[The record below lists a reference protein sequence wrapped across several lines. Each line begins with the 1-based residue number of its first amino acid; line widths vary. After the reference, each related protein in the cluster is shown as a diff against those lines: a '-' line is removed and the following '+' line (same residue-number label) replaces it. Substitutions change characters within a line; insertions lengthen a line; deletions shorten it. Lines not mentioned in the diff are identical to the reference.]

1 MEGQNLMIM
10 LREELS
16 AYKTPKFAPGD
27 LVCHVRYHYRGVVVA
42 SDFMCMAGEIWYQS
56 NKTQPDKD
64 QPWYHVLVHES
75 GSITYPAESSLEL
88 DGSGEE
94 ITHPLLDQFYSDFEE
109 GRYARNDIPWPEK
122 NS

>member
-1 MEGQNLMIM
+1 MIM

-16 AYKTPKFAPGD
+16 DYNPPRFAHGD
-27 LVCHVRYHYRGVVVA
+27 VVRHVRYHYRGVVVA
-42 SDFMCMAGEIWYQS
+42 HDSRCMAGENWYQS
-56 NKTQPDKD
+56 NQTQPDKN

-88 DGSGEE
+88 DESGGE
-94 ITHPLLDQFYSDFEE
+94 IVHPLLEQFFSSFEE
-109 GRYARNDIPWPEK
+109 GHYNRNDVPWPET